1 MNARNQEPNKAPN
14 DTASSDIFAS
24 AESKRDYNRHL
35 FSTVAPRYTTATRV
49 LSFGRDQAW
58 KRDLL
63 QECEHRFSG
72 AQAPGGDA
80 QSGQARSGA
89 GMRILDLACGTG
101 DLTLALAERFPQA
114 EILGV
119 DLNPE
124 MLAEAER
131 RLQSEHGNVRF
142 VEADMGSLP
151 YEANQFTLITAGYA
165 LRNAPDL
172 SHTLQEISR
181 VLQPNGLLAILEFSR
196 SPVPALS
203 CISIS
208 LLRFWG
214 SLWGLLLHGDASVYG
229 YIARSL
235 AHYPDRMRFNELLSE
250 YGFNPP
256 DRRLRMFGLLELC
269 FTHGTAR

>member
-1 MNARNQEPNKAPN
+1 MKARNQKHNSAPN
-14 DTASSDIFAS
+14 DTAQSDIFTS
-24 AESKRDYNRHL
+24 AESKRNYNRLL

-49 LSFGRDQAW
+49 LSFGRDQGW

-63 QECEHRFSG
+63 KECEQRFS
-72 AQAPGGDA
+72 DA
-80 QSGQARSGA
+80 DTRSGA

-114 EILGV
+114 EVLGA

-131 RLQSEHGNVRF
+131 RLQACHGNVRF
-142 VEADMGSLP
+142 IEADMGSLP
-151 YEANQFTLITAGYA
+151 FEADHFRLITAGYA

-181 VLQPNGLLAILEFSR
+181 VLQPDGLLAILEFSR
-196 SPVPALS
+196 SPAPALS
-203 CISIS
+203 CLSIA

-214 SLWGLLLHGDASVYG
+214 SLWGLLLHGDPSVYG

-235 AHYPDRMRFNELLSE
+235 AHYPDRTRFDELLTE
-250 YGFNPP
+250 YGFGHP
-256 DRRLRMFGLLELC
+256 DRRLRMLGLLELC
-269 FTHGTAR
+269 FTHGTSR